1 MWHGCCFH
9 WGTMRIT
16 SDMNMR
22 MMSSMLRT
30 HQQSQYDT
38 RLQMSSGRKVNLAS
52 DDPGAY
58 EAIRNLTSDLSQ
70 LEQFQRNMNMATHYL
85 SMADQG
91 IERSY
96 NILHQVNELAVQAS
110 DGTVDPGTLQN
121 MAEQAN
127 QLLESMIGAANS
139 SEGGRYTFAGLRTD
153 VRPYEAQVDANGL
166 ITGVTYVGSEET
178 RRIQMGPD
186 QFAETNIAGSSP
198 AGEGG
203 IFQTATRDVFDS
215 IIRLRD
221 ALLAGENPANT
232 DIGEQLE
239 ADLGHMLNQASLNGA
254 RHEQVTLQKSYVS
267 DMQLTHMQSLE
278 SLQSVDMAEAAMRLS
293 QSETAYQAALY
304 SSSNLMKQATLL
316 NYI

>member
-1 MWHGCCFH
+1 
-9 WGTMRIT
+9 
-16 SDMNMR
+16 
-22 MMSSMLRT
+22 
-30 HQQSQYDT
+30 
-38 RLQMSSGRKVNLAS
+38 
-52 DDPGAY
+52 
-58 EAIRNLTSDLSQ
+58 
-70 LEQFQRNMNMATHYL
+70 
-85 SMADQG
+85 
-91 IERSY
+91 
-96 NILHQVNELAVQAS
+96 
-110 DGTVDPGTLQN
+110 
-121 MAEQAN
+121 
-127 QLLESMIGAANS
+127 
-139 SEGGRYTFAGLRTD
+139 
-153 VRPYEAQVDANGL
+153 
-166 ITGVTYVGSEET
+166 
-178 RRIQMGPD
+178 MGPD